1 MDVAYSW
8 QKFYEAAVLETDFR
22 KVQDCIVRA
31 QQAIQ
36 QRLSASPPPTT
47 DAAELEAIGKTLT
60 ALMVLKLER
69 ARQDSDNGHHP
80 QFEQDERVG
89 GYMA

>member
-1 MDVAYSW
+1 MGIAYSW
-8 QKFYEAAVLETDFR
+8 QEFYEAAVVETDFP
-22 KVQDCIVRA
+22 KMQDYVA
-31 QQAIQ
+31 KAEQAIR
-36 QRLSASPPPTT
+36 QRLSDSPPPLI

-69 ARQDSDNGHHP
+69 ARESDNGHHAKC
-80 QFEQDERVG
+80 EQDEAVG